1 MMAIPVTL
9 VLSAGL
15 CWLYLQLARRRRWL
29 DQPNERSSHRRPTPH
44 GGGVPL
50 LLAFVA
56 GLALTA
62 PWSGAY
68 LLLLVIALLLMLVGV
83 IDDLWHLSVRL
94 RMLLYLGCSLLLCW
108 SLLPGAGAG
117 LGWQSL
123 LLVIPVLAMLWFLNL
138 YNFMDGIDGIA
149 AMQCILACGSAALLA
164 WAGGSP
170 GSAAYALFCLLLAAA
185 HIGFLMWNWP
195 PARLFMGDAGSIPTG
210 FLLAGL
216 VLLGA
221 VQGYLNPACWL
232 ILLAVFITDASY
244 TLLWRLFTGQAVTQ
258 PHRLHAYQRL
268 SRHWQSHLSVDFV
281 LLAINAVWLFPLAW
295 AVQSKPDYA
304 LIMVILAYL
313 PLLLGMAK
321 MRHFA

>member
-68 LLLLVIALLLMLVGV
+68 LLLLAIALLLMLVGV

-94 RMLLYLGCSLLLCW
+94 RMLLYLGCCLLLCW
-108 SLLPGAGAG
+108 SLLPGTGAG
-117 LGWQSL
+117 PGWQSL

-295 AVQSKPDYA
+295 AVQSMPDYA

-313 PLLLGMAK
+313 PLVLGMAK
-321 MRHFA
+321 IRHFA

>member
-1 MMAIPVTL
+1 MAIPVTL
-9 VLSAGL
+9 VLSAVM
-15 CWLYLQLARRRRWL
+15 CWLFLQLARRQRWL
-29 DQPNERSSHRRPTPH
+29 DQPNERSSHRLPTPH

-50 LLAFVA
+50 LLAFA
-56 GLALTA
+56 IGLALTA

-68 LLLLVIALLLMLVGV
+68 LLLVVIALLLMLVGV
-83 IDDLWHLSVRL
+83 IDDLWDLSVGL
-94 RMLLYLGCSLLLCW
+94 RMLLYLGVCLLFYW
-108 SLLPGAGAG
+108 SLVPGLDTA
-117 LGWQSL
+117 WQTL
-123 LLVIPVLAMLWFLNL
+123 VLVILVLAMVWFLNL

-149 AMQCILACGSAALLA
+149 AMQTILACGSAALLA
-164 WAGGSP
+164 WAGGSA
-170 GSAAYALFCLLLAAA
+170 GSAAYAQFCLLLAAA
-185 HIGFLMWNWP
+185 HVGFLMWNWP

-221 VQGYLNPACWL
+221 VQGFLNPACWL

-244 TLLWRLFTGQAVTQ
+244 TLVWRLFTGQAVTQ

-295 AVQSKPDYA
+295 AARSMPDYA